1 MEDLQKQNPH
11 RGLTTKIV
19 KIFTTSQLSILF
31 LIVSLLA
38 GAAALILTPREEDP
52 QIVVP
57 VMDVLI
63 EYPGASSEEV
73 EKLAV
78 TPLEVLLKQI
88 QGVEYVYSL
97 SLIHISEP
105 TRPY

>member
-1 MEDLQKQNPH
+1 MDELQNESPK

-19 KIFTTSQLSILF
+19 EIFTTSQLSILF
-31 LIVSLLA
+31 LIISLLA

-57 VMDVLI
+57 VMDVLV

-73 EKLAV
+73 EKLV
-78 TPLEVLLKQI
+78 STPLEVLLKQLE
-88 QGVEYVYSL
+88 GVEYVYS
-97 SLIHISEP
+97 
-105 TRPY
+105 

>member
-1 MEDLQKQNPH
+1 MEDLQNQSPK

-19 KIFTTSQLSILF
+19 EIFTTSQLSILF
-31 LIVSLLA
+31 LIISLLA

-73 EKLAV
+73 EKLVA
-78 TPLEVLLKQI
+78 TPLEVLLNQLE
-88 QGVEYVYSL
+88 GVEYVYSV
-97 SLIHISEP
+97 SKP
-105 TRPY
+105 GAA